1 MKIKKV
7 AEAFFCNI
15 ASESRPARS
24 AVLALVPAQ
33 PQLTPLPPPPSAMT
47 KVRNFVAALARA
59 GKGCKE
65 IKLLVDA
72 AYGDTAMLKSRINCI
87 IKAVKEGKNTADQR
101 HSSAKKTKLTGDVLA
116 SIAAAIEKDRWITV
130 RKLAA
135 THGLPIGTVHTILKE
150 DLGLVKK
157 SARWVLK
164 LLSSEQMEER
174 VASSSDFLALLRR
187 HSLALLNNIV
197 TMDESA
203 VSFHTPETKR
213 ASKEWVK
220 KGLPGPRK
228 AKVHAT
234 RTKKMVLVFFDAKGV
249 IYTNHVPKGKT
260 VNAEYIKKALARF
273 LKVFKSKRPIMASQ
287 EWFLHW
293 DNVPVHTAAMVQE
306 YLAAKGVKTLRH
318 PPYSPDLAPADFF
331 LFPRVKTE
339 LAGFSLKQETFQKS
353 WEGVVRTIPKEDFA
367 AAFRRWME
375 SCEKC
380 VQIGR
385 DYVEK

>member
-1 MKIKKV
+1 MKIKNV

-15 ASESRPARS
+15 ASESQPVQS
-24 AVLALVPAQ
+24 AVLAAVPAQ
-33 PQLTPLPPPPSAMT
+33 LQLIPLPPPPPSAMT
-47 KVRNFVAALARA
+47 EVRNFVAALART

-72 AYGDTAMLKSRINCI
+72 AYGDMAMSKSQINRI

-101 HSSAKKTKLTGDVLA
+101 HSSTKKTKRTGDVLA
-116 SIAAAIEKDRWITV
+116 AIAATIEEDRRIMV
-130 RKLAA
+130 RELAA
-135 THGLPIGTVHTILKE
+135 THGLPIGTVHAILKE

-157 SARWVLK
+157 SARWVPK
-164 LLSSEQMEER
+164 LLSLEQMEER
-174 VASSSDFLALLRR
+174 VAASGDFLALLRR

-234 RTKKMVLVFFDAKGV
+234 RTNKMVLVFFDAKGV
-249 IYTNHVPKGKT
+249 IYTNYIPKGET

-273 LKVFKSKRPIMASQ
+273 PQVFKSKRPIMASQ
-287 EWFLHW
+287 DWFLHW
-293 DNVPVHTAAMVQE
+293 DNAPVHTV
-306 YLAAKGVKTLRH
+306 
-318 PPYSPDLAPADFF
+318 SPSA
-331 LFPRVKTE
+331 
-339 LAGFSLKQETFQKS
+339 
-353 WEGVVRTIPKEDFA
+353 
-367 AAFRRWME
+367 
-375 SCEKC
+375 
-380 VQIGR
+380 
-385 DYVEK
+385 